1 MSADPVRPTE
11 ILASWASTL
20 AADEIPDR
28 IRERTAQLLLDTV
41 ASAIAGRHG
50 DETAQIESV
59 ARQVAAGDE
68 ATVLGAGRLSRFG
81 AALVNGYQVTA
92 VTVCDVYRPNLCH
105 VTPEVIPPALAVAE
119 RRGVSGRDLVTALAI
134 GLETTV
140 RVGVGIHYAAFR
152 ERGWHSPGVIGP
164 FGGAAAAGRL
174 LGLDPERM
182 RWALGIAGSQAAGT
196 FAHWGTPT
204 IKFHQARGSVAGL
217 LAATLAEQG
226 FRAADEI
233 LATPDGGIF
242 VSYSD
247 GGDPAAVVD
256 RLGEHWELER
266 ISLRLWP
273 TASSI
278 QGVVS
283 AVFDLVN
290 EHDLRPDDVERMR
303 IRLSDTV
310 YRLHGEMRYDD
321 RFRALLSTRW
331 SAAVVLHDRRCWLDQ
346 FTPERI
352 ADPALRDFAANRI
365 EVSADPEMPVNGAGI
380 EVTLRDG
387 RRLSVRRD
395 VPHGDA
401 DDPLSL
407 DEVIDKFQSACE
419 GILPRERVER
429 GIELLLNIET
439 VEDVDEILAQLA
451 EETRLPES
459 HGPA

>member
-1 MSADPVRPTE
+1 MNADPAGPSRV
-11 ILASWASTL
+11 LADWSSGVASG
-20 AADEIPDR
+20 DVPGP
-28 IRERTAQLLLDTV
+28 IRERTAQLLLDTI

-59 ARQVAAGDE
+59 AMQVAAGDE
-68 ATVLGAGRLSRFG
+68 ATILGGARLSRLG
-81 AALVNGYQVTA
+81 AALLNGYQVTA

-105 VTPEVIPPALAVAE
+105 VTPEVVPPALAIAE
-119 RRGVSGRDLVTALAI
+119 GRGISGSDLVTALAL

-140 RVGVGIHYAAFR
+140 RVGVGIGYAAFR

-164 FGGAAAAGRL
+164 FGGAVAAGRL

-182 RWALGIAGSQAAGT
+182 RWALGLAGSQAAGT

-204 IKFHQARGSVAGL
+204 IKFHQARGSAAGL

-226 FRAADEI
+226 FRASDEI
-233 LATPDGGIF
+233 LAAPDGGIF

-247 GGDPAAVVD
+247 GGDPAATVD

-283 AVFDLVN
+283 AIFDLIN
-290 EHDLRPDDVERMR
+290 THDLRPDEVERME

-310 YRLHGEMRYDD
+310 YKLHGEMAYDN

-352 ADPALRDFAANRI
+352 ADPAVTDFAANRI
-365 EVSADPEMPVNGAGI
+365 GVSADPGMPVNGAAI
-380 EVTLRDG
+380 DVTLRDG
-387 RRLSVRRD
+387 RHLVVRRD
-395 VPHGDA
+395 VPRGDA
-401 DDPLSL
+401 DDPLST
-407 DEVIDKFQSACE
+407 DEIVEKFRLACE
-419 GILPRERVER
+419 GILPSDRAERA
-429 GIELLLNIET
+429 IELLLDIERLANI
-439 VEDVDEILAQLA
+439 DVVLGQLGA
-451 EETRLPES
+451 P
-459 HGPA
+459 

>member
-1 MSADPVRPTE
+1 MNADPAGPSRV
-11 ILASWASTL
+11 LADWAS
-20 AADEIPDR
+20 AIDPGEIPGP
-28 IRERTAQLLLDTV
+28 IRERTGQLLLDTV

-59 ARQVAAGDE
+59 ATQVAPGDE
-68 ATVLGAGRLSRFG
+68 ATILGAGRLSRLG
-81 AALVNGYQVTA
+81 AALLNGYQVTA

-105 VTPEVIPPALAVAE
+105 VTPEVVPPALAIAE
-119 RRGVSGRDLVTALAI
+119 GRGVSGADLITALAL

-140 RVGVGIHYAAFR
+140 RVGVGIDYPAFR

-164 FGGAAAAGRL
+164 FGGAVAAGRI

-182 RWALGIAGSQAAGT
+182 RWALGLAGSQAAGT

-204 IKFHQARGSVAGL
+204 IKFHQARGSAAGL

-226 FRAADEI
+226 FRASDEI
-233 LATPDGGIF
+233 LAAPDGGIF
-242 VSYSD
+242 VSYID
-247 GGDPAAVVD
+247 GGDPAATVD
-256 RLGEHWELER
+256 LLGEHWELER

-283 AVFDLVN
+283 AVFDLIN
-290 EHDLRPDDVERMR
+290 IHDLHPQDVERME

-310 YRLHGEMRYDD
+310 YKMHGEMAYDN

-352 ADPALRDFAANRI
+352 ADPAVLDFAANRI
-365 EVSADPEMPVNGAGI
+365 GVSADPAMPVNGASI
-380 EVTLRDG
+380 DVTLRDG
-387 RRLSVRRD
+387 RHLSVRRD
-395 VPHGDA
+395 VPRGDA
-401 DDPLSL
+401 DDPLTT
-407 DEVIDKFQSACE
+407 DEIVEKFRSAAD
-419 GILPRERVER
+419 GILPSDCAERAL
-429 GIELLLNIET
+429 ELLLDIER
-439 VEDVDEILAQLA
+439 VPDIDAVLGQLGA
-451 EETRLPES
+451 R
-459 HGPA
+459 

>member
-1 MSADPVRPTE
+1 MNADPAGPSRV
-11 ILASWASTL
+11 LADWSSAVASG
-20 AADEIPDR
+20 DVPGP
-28 IRERTAQLLLDTV
+28 IRERTAQLLLDTI

-59 ARQVAAGDE
+59 ATQVAAGDE
-68 ATVLGAGRLSRFG
+68 ATILGAGRLSRLG
-81 AALVNGYQVTA
+81 AALLNGYQVTA

-105 VTPEVIPPALAVAE
+105 VTPEVVPPALAIAE
-119 RRGVSGRDLVTALAI
+119 GRGISGSDLVTALAL

-140 RVGVGIHYAAFR
+140 RVGVGIDYAAFR

-164 FGGAAAAGRL
+164 FGGAVAAGRL
-174 LGLDPERM
+174 LGLDAERM
-182 RWALGIAGSQAAGT
+182 RWALGLAGSQAAGT

-204 IKFHQARGSVAGL
+204 IKFHQARGSAAGL

-226 FRAADEI
+226 FRASDEI
-233 LATPDGGIF
+233 LAAPDGGIF

-247 GGDPAAVVD
+247 GGDPAATVD

-283 AVFDLVN
+283 AIFDLIN
-290 EHDLRPDDVERMR
+290 THDLHPDDVERME

-310 YRLHGEMRYDD
+310 YKLHGEMAYDN

-352 ADPALRDFAANRI
+352 ADPAVTDFAVNRI
-365 EVSADPEMPVNGAGI
+365 GVSADPGMPVNGAAI
-380 EVTLRDG
+380 DVTLRDG
-387 RRLSVRRD
+387 RQLAVRRD
-395 VPHGDA
+395 VPRGDA
-401 DDPLSL
+401 DDPLST
-407 DEVIDKFQSACE
+407 DEIVEKFRLACE
-419 GILPRERVER
+419 GILPSDRAERA
-429 GIELLLNIET
+429 IELLLDIER
-439 VEDVDEILAQLA
+439 VPDIDAVLAHLGAQ
-451 EETRLPES
+451 
-459 HGPA
+459 